1 MNLKKDIMS
10 LDLDDKI
17 IDKLKNNNILI
28 VEDLWKLKRI
38 ELKQF
43 GIKDS
48 EINKI
53 SIKLEL
59 LGIGLNKKV
68 YEHDRLK

>member
-43 GIKDS
+43 GITDS

>member
-1 MNLKKDIMS
+1 MNLKKDIIS
-10 LDLDDKI
+10 LDLDDNI
-17 IDKLKNNNILI
+17 INKLKNNDISI
-28 VEDLWKLKRI
+28 IEELWKLKRI
-38 ELKQF
+38 ELKQL
-43 GIKDS
+43 GITDS